1 MANKKLKGAGFH
13 HIALRV
19 SDFERSYNFYTGV
32 LGFELV
38 REWGEGDSRISMLDI
53 GDGGILEL
61 FAAGKKDAP
70 TELYWH
76 LAYTVDDVDAAFA
89 AAIAGG
95 AAEHK
100 PPFDAEF
107 NSRPAPAKARI
118 AFVKGFDGE
127 LIEFFKMM

>member
-1 MANKKLKGAGFH
+1 MANKKVKGMGFH

-19 SDFERSYNFYTGV
+19 SDFLRSYDFYTKV

-38 REWGEGDSRISMLDI
+38 REWGEGDSHIAMLDI

-70 TELYWH
+70 SELYWH
-76 LAYTVDDVDAAFA
+76 LAYKADDVDAAFA
-89 AAIAGG
+89 AAVAGG
-95 AAEHK
+95 AAADK

-107 NSRPAPAKARI
+107 KSRPAPGKARI

-127 LIEFFKMM
+127 IIEFFCMK